1 MSASVKSNRTNR
13 LARVIVACAGACAL
27 TATASA
33 QYGRPDFRTPSRDR
47 SYEPVRHVEPVRSV
61 GHGHAPVREVVREV
75 VIAKV
80 WIDGCCFEITECQ
93 GIRAGLI
100 EALERRGYKVWCEGY
115 TVVVDTSCHQPR
127 IRFESCEYDLVA
139 REQCEQLRLWAR
151 PVVEH
156 HPVVTR
162 PVARPAPRPVEP
174 VFRRPG
180 FDPRGRIDDSCEQP
194 SYRDYYRGRGEGF
207 GIRIGFGDGDSRF
220 EVRGGGFRRD

>member
-93 GIRAGLI
+93 GIGAGLI

-127 IRFESCEYDLVA
+127 IRFESCEYDLIQ
-139 REQCEQLRLWAR
+139 RERCDELRLWAR
-151 PVVEH
+151 AIER
-156 HPVVTR
+156 HPVV
-162 PVARPAPRPVEP
+162 VHPAPRPVEP
-174 VFRRPG
+174 VFRS
-180 FDPRGRIDDSCEQP
+180 PRYDNSCGRP
-194 SYRDYYRGRGEGF
+194 SYRDYYRGRSEGF
-207 GIRIGFGDGDSRF
+207 GIRIGFGDDRF
-220 EVRGGGFRRD
+220 EARGGGYWRD